1 MCTTAFFAFL
11 RVGEITYCARSPAV
25 LQVKQVV
32 KLEDLSGATV
42 GFKIRFD
49 DFKHSYNQPNI
60 SITLLRRSD
69 ICPVQSLLDYL
80 VHRRLADGPC
90 SEHWRAALSRV
101 KCFQTFCHQFFK
113 AVGWIPQSIKGTAF
127 VLVLPRSQ
135 QAAVF
140 QTYRF
145 ALWGVGNPTR
155 FASAFA
161 FLTCVLAV
169 FVVTRHKRLSIW
181 LRS

>member
-1 MCTTAFFAFL
+1 MILNILTTNQIFQLRYFAARTYARC
-11 RVGEITYCARSPAV
+11 RVFWIIWYIEALLMARC
-25 LQVKQVV
+25 
-32 KLEDLSGATV
+32 
-42 GFKIRFD
+42 F
-49 DFKHSYNQPNI
+49 
-60 SITLLRRSD
+60 
-69 ICPVQSLLDYL
+69 
-80 VHRRLADGPC
+80 
-90 SEHWRAALSRV
+90 EHWRAALSRV

-113 AVGWIPQSIKGTAF
+113 AVDLIPQSIKGTAF

-145 ALWGVGNPTR
+145 ALWGVGNLTH
-155 FASAFA
+155 FASTFA

-169 FVVTRHKRLSIW
+169 FIVTRHKRLSIW